1 MKIIIAGYGFVG
13 KAVANSLKENN
24 DLVVVDPKYTDD
36 KIVDYYDADGI
47 IICVGT
53 PSTPSGGCDSR
64 DICGV
69 LDEVPISM
77 PVLIKSTISIDVI
90 EALKIIY
97 PEHEICYS
105 PEFLRAATA
114 DKDFADQTYM
124 ILGGTDSNRVWD
136 DLFRNSLSKLKTIF
150 YCSAEEASLT
160 KYTINSF
167 LATKVAFFN
176 QIYDVCQASGVDY
189 DTVRSLITQDKRI
202 GGSHTQVPGPDS
214 GRGFGGHCFPK
225 DTRAFRKYAHG
236 LNKPI
241 TVLDSAIDY
250 NETVRKDVDL

>member
-13 KAVANSLKENN
+13 KAVANSLKETN

-36 KIVDYYDADGI
+36 KIIDYYDADGI

-53 PSTPSGGCDSR
+53 PSTPSGSCDSR

-90 EALKIIY
+90 EALKTIY
-97 PEHEICYS
+97 HQHEICYS

-124 ILGGTDSNRVWD
+124 ILGGTDSNRVWEN
-136 DLFRNSLSKLKTIF
+136 LFRNSLTKLKTIF
-150 YCSAEEASLT
+150 YCSAEEASIT
-160 KYTINSF
+160 KYSINSF

-176 QIYDVCQASGVDY
+176 QIYDVCQASGTDY

-202 GGSHTQVPGPDS
+202 GGSHTQVPGPDG

-225 DTRAFRKYAHG
+225 DTRAFRKYAYG

>member
-13 KAVANSLKENN
+13 KAVANSLKETN
-24 DLVVVDPKYTDD
+24 DLVIVDPKYTDD
-36 KIVDYYDADGI
+36 KIIDYYDADGI

-53 PSTPSGGCDSR
+53 PSTPSGNCDSR
-64 DICGV
+64 DVCGV
-69 LDEVPISM
+69 LDGVPESM

-90 EALKIIY
+90 EALKLIY
-97 PEHEICYS
+97 PQHNICYS

-124 ILGGTDSNRVWD
+124 ILGGTDSNRVWEN
-136 DLFRNSLSKLKTIF
+136 LFRNSLTKLKTIF
-150 YCSAEEASLT
+150 HCSVEEASIT
-160 KYTINSF
+160 KYSINSF

-176 QIYDVCQASGVDY
+176 QIYDVCQASGIDY

-202 GGSHTQVPGPDS
+202 GGSHTQVPGPDG

-225 DTRAFRKYAHG
+225 DTKAFRKYAYG

>member
-202 GGSHTQVPGPDS
+202 GGSHTQVPGPDG

>member
-13 KAVANSLKENN
+13 KAVANSLKEKN

-36 KIVDYYDADGI
+36 KIIDYCDADGI

-53 PSTPSGGCDSR
+53 PSTPSGNCDSR
-64 DICGV
+64 DVCGV
-69 LDEVPISM
+69 LDEVPTSM
-77 PVLIKSTISIDVI
+77 PVLIKSTVSIDVI
-90 EALKIIY
+90 EALKLIY

-124 ILGGTDSNRVWD
+124 ILGGTDSNRIWG
-136 DLFRNSLSKLKTIF
+136 DLFRNSLTKLKSIF
-150 YCSAEEASLT
+150 HCSVEEASIT

-176 QIYDVCQASGVDY
+176 QIYDVCQAGGIDY

-202 GGSHTQVPGPDS
+202 GGSHTQVPGPDG
-214 GRGFGGHCFPK
+214 GRGFGGACFPK
-225 DTRAFRKYAHG
+225 DTKAFIKYAKN
-236 LNKPI
+236 LNTPI
-241 TVLDSAIDY
+241 TVLEETAKY
-250 NETVRKDVDL
+250 NDKVR